1 MLGLGLPEWRGM
13 GFEWHFP
20 KRGPRAVVVAKV
32 LLKKSRG
39 SVVAGRVFAH
49 HLALEPG
56 QGLKQQGYPDA
67 ARRPL
72 HQSQFVGAGRPT
84 VVGGQL

>member
-1 MLGLGLPEWRGM
+1 M
-13 GFEWHFP
+13 GSALESNAIDH
-20 KRGPRAVVVAKV
+20 
-32 LLKKSRG
+32 LSQHQH
-39 SVVAGRVFAH
+39 VVAGQVFAH

-72 HQSQFVGAGRPT
+72 HQSQFVFGAARPT

>member
-1 MLGLGLPEWRGM
+1 M
-13 GFEWHFP
+13 GSALESNAIDH
-20 KRGPRAVVVAKV
+20 
-32 LLKKSRG
+32 LSQHQHM
-39 SVVAGRVFAH
+39 VAGRVFAH

-84 VVGGQL
+84 VVSGQL